1 MAFPPPTRER
11 VVGRSVEKIV
21 NEATQSLRIR
31 PVEET
36 NAGVDLD
43 AGAIARIYNH
53 YVLHTAISFEE
64 EPVSLEMMAQRIA
77 EVRSSSLPWLVAEQ
91 QEQVVGYAYAGKWK
105 GRCAYRHSVETSVYL
120 DPAFVG
126 RRIGTQLYLALL
138 DRLLERSIHVAI
150 GGIALPNEASVAL
163 HERVGFVKVAHFR
176 EVGYKFGQWI
186 DVGYWQRV
194 L

>member
-1 MAFPPPTRER
+1 
-11 VVGRSVEKIV
+11 VEKIV
-21 NEATQSLRIR
+21 NEATQSVRIR

-43 AGAIARIYNH
+43 TGAIARIYNH

-120 DPAFVG
+120 DPAFVA

-163 HERVGFVKVAHFR
+163 HERAGFVKVAHFR

-186 DVGYWQRV
+186 DVGYWQKV

>member
-1 MAFPPPTRER
+1 MAFPPATRER

>member
-1 MAFPPPTRER
+1 MAFPPAARARGLE
-11 VVGRSVEKIV
+11 RSVDKIA
-21 NEATQSLRIR
+21 NEATQSVRIR
-31 PVEET
+31 PVIGPE
-36 NAGVDLD
+36 ADLD

-53 YVLHTAISFEE
+53 YIVHTAISFEE
-64 EPVSLEMMAQRIA
+64 EPVSTEHMAQRIA
-77 EVRSSSLPWLVAEQ
+77 GVLSSSLPWLVAEQ
-91 QEQVVGYAYAGKWK
+91 QERIVGYAYAGKWK
-105 GRCAYRHSVETSVYL
+105 GRYAYRHSVETSVYL

-150 GGIALPNEASVAL
+150 GGIALPNEASIAL

-176 EVGYKFGQWI
+176 EVGYKFGRWI